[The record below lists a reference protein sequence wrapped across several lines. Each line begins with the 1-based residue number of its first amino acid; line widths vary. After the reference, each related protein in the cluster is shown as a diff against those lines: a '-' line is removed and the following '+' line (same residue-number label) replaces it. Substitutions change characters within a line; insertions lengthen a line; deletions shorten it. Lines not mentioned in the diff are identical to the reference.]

1 MKKVYYFSVLLI
13 GAIIQVSCNQGNVEE
28 LQARIDSLQNVNEMT
43 SQDYNDLSI
52 FMETVSTSLDSI
64 ALSENMIIYSGNKE
78 GGAKASREEIKN
90 NLENFADL
98 IQRQRAQIAELENR
112 VSENSASRNKMK
124 KIIQFM
130 TEQLD
135 AKEKEIIALRKE
147 LDNKN
152 VDIANLNKKV
162 TALNETNSELS
173 NTIKAKEEEIV
184 ASVAN
189 QNQCYYIIA
198 SKKELQAKGIMS
210 KGSLLKKA
218 KVDVSGIDVSSFN
231 KIDRRSTTK
240 ISINSK
246 KAKVLSQMPEDSYT
260 LSKDGDNMVLE
271 ITNAARFWSVT
282 PLLIIRND

>member
-162 TALNETNSELS
+162 TALNETNSELA

-184 ASVAN
+184 TAVAN
-189 QNQCYYIIA
+189 QNECYYIIA

-210 KGSLLKKA
+210 NGNLLKKSR
-218 KVDVSGIDVSSFN
+218 VEVTGIDVSLFT

-260 LSKDGDNMVLE
+260 LTKNGDSMVLE
-271 ITNAARFWSVT
+271 ITNATRFWSVT

>member
-152 VDIANLNKKV
+152 VDIANLNQKV